1 MLDRHEPD
9 KQFVDNLEWQI
20 GAEVRRRNRN
30 TTPGHPLW
38 RLARVA
44 AVVLVSMALGAAA
57 MGASYQIEESWRKEL
72 LVSKLEMRANLVGQ
86 RLQMLAGEME
96 RLERQYEAG
105 VISKETLGQSRLQL
119 AEAEMQAKMTQLE
132 MEEVMLSGREPND
145 ELSAPLVDGRD
156 FVSER
161 IRLQVELLNRHL
173 QAAVE
178 ELQRAQE
185 RVEAGV
191 TRRAEVDA
199 LQVAMR
205 EVMAQRDVQENRLTM
220 REGILQ
226 GRISPL
232 EAELVQLRADAEHRA
247 EVLRLRLTGAATEVE
262 DYRSRV
268 AAGVADEGTLRQMEL
283 QLSEI
288 EAQLQ
293 LAEREQQI
301 VEGELDK
308 IRGRQ

>member
-145 ELSAPLVDGRD
+145 EFSAPLVDGRD